1 MYSSCNVR
9 YFMDEDCIYS
19 EKGKEMG
26 YQRFYPQQRE
36 STGIGAFLAGLG
48 LGVLIGAAMGM
59 LSAPHR
65 GDVTRR
71 KIVRQAGVARD
82 QVVDA
87 VEDFVERRAEGDEIE
102 NGEA

>member
-1 MYSSCNVR
+1 
-9 YFMDEDCIYS
+9 
-19 EKGKEMG
+19 MG
-26 YQRFYPQQRE
+26 YQRFYPQQRG
-36 STGIGAFLAGLG
+36 STGIGAFLVGLG
-48 LGVLIGAAMGM
+48 LGVLIGTAMGM

-87 VEDFVERRAEGDEIE
+87 VEDFVERRAEGDELE
-102 NGEA
+102 NGES